1 MFSLAIFATVRQVE
15 LSDLR
20 AWPITPRAIR
30 RTEHGLNNESYFV
43 EADEGKFVAR
53 IYRNTAE
60 PARVRDEHDLLAR
73 LALQE
78 LPFAVPAP
86 LPAASGDTLA
96 VLESPDGPR
105 LAALFPRIPGEPA
118 TLGAPHARLAGRALA
133 QLDVALGRLDLPVR
147 PPATIR
153 DVHPLVLD
161 PIDAL
166 DELDLGDRYAGARQL
181 LEDVDAAH
189 DALAG
194 SLPRQIA
201 HGDFA
206 FINVLVAEGRV
217 TGMLDFEFAGPDVR
231 AADLATAMYITTVRA
246 GETERWPVLEAL
258 TAGYRRSLPLDPLEV
273 AAIPELMR
281 RRSAFGIIHWIG
293 RHRQGLAPRQEP
305 LDRVARGAVLARWLD
320 LNAARVAA
328 TVAGGFKPRS
338 T

>member
-1 MFSLAIFATVRQVE
+1 ME
-15 LSDLR
+15 LTDLR

-43 EADEGKFVAR
+43 DADEGQFVAR

-78 LPFAVPAP
+78 LPFEVPAP
-86 LPAASGDTLA
+86 LPAEGGDTLA
-96 VLESPDGPR
+96 VFESPDGPR

-118 TLGAPHARLAGRALA
+118 TLGTPHARLAGRALA
-133 QLDVALGRLDLPVR
+133 QLDVALARLDLPVR

-153 DVHPLVLD
+153 DVHPLVPD

-166 DELDLGDRYAGARQL
+166 DELDLGDQHEGARRL
-181 LEDVDAAH
+181 LEEVDAAH

-194 SLPRQIA
+194 SLPRQIV

-206 FINVLVAEGRV
+206 FINVLIDEAKV
-217 TGMLDFEFAGPDVR
+217 TGMLDFEFAGPDIR
-231 AADLATAMYITTVRA
+231 AADLATAMYIVTVRA
-246 GETERWPVLEAL
+246 PDAQRWPVLEAL
-258 TAGYRRSLPLDPLEV
+258 TTGYRRSLPLDPLEV
-273 AAIPELMR
+273 AAMPELMR
-281 RRSAFGIIHWIG
+281 RRSAFGVIHWIG
-293 RHRQGLAPRQEP
+293 RYRQGIAPRQEP
-305 LDRVARGAVLARWLD
+305 VDRIARGAMLARWLD